1 MRIVIFGANGPTG
14 RLLVSQALGAGHQV
28 IAVTRRPDEFPQQ
41 HSNLTVAG
49 ADVLDASAVDGVV
62 SGADAILSTLGAPYG
77 RKPVTVYSVGARNI
91 LAAMERHHL
100 RRLVVVSSSATDL
113 QPYADAGF
121 FFNRV
126 VQPFVVNIL
135 GKTVYEDMRRMEEL
149 IRNSEVDW
157 TIVRPS
163 GLFDTNCVSDYEL
176 AEDHIAGRFTARSD
190 LAAAML
196 AQVEDE
202 RYIRKILAVATSE
215 NVPSMARLIVRE
227 AFSASPPWSQG
238 RCRRCPS
245 GTVRRSSIRPPR
257 AYGPEVEQR
266 LETSPN

>member
-1 MRIVIFGANGPTG
+1 MSIVVFGANGPTG
-14 RLLVSQALGAGHQV
+14 RLLVSHALAAGHQV
-28 IAVTRRPDEFPQQ
+28 IAVTRRPDKFPQQ
-41 HSNLTVAG
+41 HPNLTVAR
-49 ADVLDASAVDGVV
+49 ADVLDASAVEGVV

-77 RKPVTVYSVGARNI
+77 RKQVAVYSVGVRNI
-91 LAAMERHHL
+91 LTAMERHQV
-100 RRLVVVSSSATDL
+100 RRLVVVSSSATDPK
-113 QPYADAGF
+113 PYADAGF

-126 VQPFVVNIL
+126 VQPFVVNLL

-163 GLFDTNCVSDYEL
+163 GLFDTDFVSDYEL

-202 RYIRKILAVATSE
+202 RYVCKILAVATSE
-215 NVPSMARLIVRE
+215 DIPSMARLIVRE
-227 AFSASPPWSQG
+227 AFS
-238 RCRRCPS
+238 
-245 GTVRRSSIRPPR
+245 
-257 AYGPEVEQR
+257 
-266 LETSPN
+266 